1 MSSNTTIISD
11 DKSHGL
17 AQYLVVWVALLVSTA
32 VEVWLAYQSLTPTSM
47 VALLLGLSILKAV
60 LIMAWFMHLKFE
72 TRILRWL
79 IFGILAAWLSML
91 TLLLPDAFRIVHLGV
106 Q

>member
-1 MSSNTTIISD
+1 MSDNTATITHGKSD
-11 DKSHGL
+11 GL
-17 AQYLVVWVALLVSTA
+17 AQYLVIWAALLVSTGI
-32 VEVWLAYQSLTPTSM
+32 EVWLAYLSLTPGRM

-72 TRILRWL
+72 TARLRWI
-79 IFGILAAWLSML
+79 IFGILAAWLAMF
-91 TLLLPDAFRIVHLGV
+91 TLFLPDAFRIVHLGV